1 MRRTT
6 LFVLLVFLSVS
17 VVTCLVQNQEY
28 VGQYDAYF
36 GFAYLTTPNMNLA
49 ERGWQGQFGYNY
61 RRWLALGFDTSY
73 FGGSSSLTVQQL
85 KLCDD
90 WQTGADA
97 AASATWLY
105 GLGALSCEYLHDYR
119 RPTV

>member
-17 VVTCLVQNQEY
+17 VVTCLAQNQEY

-61 RRWLALGFDTSY
+61 RRWLALGLRYQLLRWRQFSY
-73 FGGSSSLTVQQL
+73 R
-85 KLCDD
+85 
-90 WQTGADA
+90 A
-97 AASATWLY
+97 AI
-105 GLGALSCEYLHDYR
+105 E
-119 RPTV
+119 